1 MIHNIPYN
9 LLEETAKAVCG
20 EVYVV
25 GYAVKAGNALTAIS
39 EGYKA
44 ALEIGLT
51 YEKGTQCYAASFTV
65 PVLLNDLSL
74 NNDSVNMIVF
84 FYSVLKYSLISCI
97 RSLCL
102 TWKGHLASQ

>member
-44 ALEIGLT
+44 ALEI
-51 YEKGTQCYAASFTV
+51 
-65 PVLLNDLSL
+65 
-74 NNDSVNMIVF
+74 
-84 FYSVLKYSLISCI
+84 
-97 RSLCL
+97 
-102 TWKGHLASQ
+102 

>member
-25 GYAVKAGNALTAIS
+25 GSAVKAGNALTAIS

-44 ALEIGLT
+44 ALEI
-51 YEKGTQCYAASFTV
+51 
-65 PVLLNDLSL
+65 
-74 NNDSVNMIVF
+74 
-84 FYSVLKYSLISCI
+84 
-97 RSLCL
+97 
-102 TWKGHLASQ
+102 